1 MNASQDVSATGIC
14 EVAIQACLIHMRG
27 VPGAM
32 LVRWIDFRILI
43 CDPSPSVGSKVELG
57 AKTAQVNG
65 KKRRENKAD

>member
-1 MNASQDVSATGIC
+1 
-14 EVAIQACLIHMRG
+14 
-27 VPGAM
+27 M